1 MYACSHSVK
10 FDGADS
16 RDLEKSRIGS
26 QEACRVESSSKPRL
40 NIRNTL
46 CKWFLDCITLGALL
60 NTVVFLMVMGLMKGQ
75 TLESV
80 GMNIKMVSSHSKR
93 MMTWASTRT
102 LFVDNGSRKPQLSS

>member
-1 MYACSHSVK
+1 MYACSHSVQ

-16 RDLEKSRIGS
+16 RDLEKGRNGS

-60 NTVVFLMVMGLMKGQ
+60 NTVVFLMGMGLMKGQ
-75 TLESV
+75 TLDSV
-80 GMNIKMVSSHSKR
+80 GMNMKTVSSRWER
-93 MMTWASTRT
+93 MMTGPQIEHWSLTK
-102 LFVDNGSRKPQLSS
+102 GSRKLYLSS